1 MVDEEVSSRKEWK
14 ELCRQLSNGQERA
27 MDSMERLST
36 EYALLQDKPK
46 RRKVVEEMD
55 KLEIEF
61 LDTNDKEQ
69 VFLDSQK
76 NELSSVAMD
85 ASLNIH
91 RLHFE
96 KSIEKRV
103 NRKGRN

>member
-14 ELCRQLSNGQERA
+14 ELCRKLSDGQERA

-46 RRKVVEEMD
+46 QRKVVEETN

-69 VFLDSQK
+69 VFL
-76 NELSSVAMD
+76 VAQRMSYRAWQRTLHWIFID
-85 ASLNIH
+85 ATLKKAS
-91 RLHFE
+91 
-96 KSIEKRV
+96 KSKAS
-103 NRKGRN
+103 